1 MDAGR
6 AVETGNH
13 AALLAQDG
21 LYRRLVATYE
31 ATVQIVI
38 EPIRIRMQSA
48 CHACPPAQ
56 ADRPPSAG
64 GFSPACC

>member
-6 AVETGNH
+6 AVETGSH

-31 ATVQIVI
+31 TAD
-38 EPIRIRMQSA
+38 SA
-48 CHACPPAQ
+48 
-56 ADRPPSAG
+56 
-64 GFSPACC
+64 